1 MSGAGLATETAIERV
16 AVAAYKIPTDEPES
30 DGTLEWDSTTLVF
43 VEASAGGETGIGF
56 TYADVSAATLIE
68 GKLVDAVRGRDA
80 LSPQAAWAAMQEAV
94 RNLGQQAL
102 SAMAISAVDIAL
114 WDLKARLLG
123 VALADL
129 LGRFHARVPVYGS
142 GGFTSY
148 TNERLAEQLSGWVEQ
163 GIPRV
168 KMKVGRDQVA
178 DPGRVRAARSA
189 VGPGVELMVDA
200 NGAWQRKEAL
210 RWMTVF
216 AEELGV
222 TYVEE
227 PVTSDDLEGLRLLR
241 DRGPAG
247 MNVAAGEYGWD
258 LPYFHRM
265 ADCVD
270 IQQADVTR
278 CGGITGL
285 LRVDTVCKARTI
297 PFSAHCAPAISAH
310 ACCAME
316 TLVHLEYFHDHV
328 RIESM
333 LFDGTLS
340 PVDGYLEPDS
350 SRPGLGLEL
359 RRDVAEEYAL

>member
-1 MSGAGLATETAIERV
+1 V
-16 AVAAYKIPTDEPES
+16 AVASEVAVERLEVSAYEVPTDEPES
-30 DGTLEWDSTTLVF
+30 DGTLEWDSTTLVL
-43 VEASAGGETGIGF
+43 VEAHADGAAGLGF
-56 TYADVSAATLIE
+56 TYADASAARLIE
-68 GKLVDAVRGRDA
+68 SKLADAVHGCDP
-80 LSPQAAWAAMQEAV
+80 LSPQSAWAAMQSAV
-94 RNLGQQAL
+94 RNLGQPGLA
-102 SAMAISAVDIAL
+102 AMAISAVDIAL

-148 TNERLAEQLSGWVEQ
+148 SNERLEQQLAGWADE
-163 GIPRV
+163 GFARV
-168 KMKVGRDQVA
+168 KMKVGRDPVA
-178 DPGRVRAARSA
+178 DVERVRVARAAI
-189 VGPGVELMVDA
+189 GPEVELMVDA

-210 RWMTVF
+210 RWMDLYAGAF
-216 AEELGV
+216 GV
-222 TYVEE
+222 RYVEE
-227 PVTSDDLEGLRLLR
+227 PVSSEDLDGLRLLR
-241 DRGPAG
+241 DRAPFG
-247 MNVAAGEYGWD
+247 MSVAAGEYGFD
-258 LPYFHRM
+258 LPYFERM

-285 LRVDTVCKARTI
+285 LRVDAICRARSI

-316 TLVHLEYFHDHV
+316 TLAHLEYFHDHV

-333 LFDGTLS
+333 LFDGVLS
-340 PVDGYLEPDS
+340 PEGGFLEPDR

-359 RRDVAEEYAL
+359 RRDAAEEYAL

>member
-1 MSGAGLATETAIERV
+1 V
-16 AVAAYKIPTDEPES
+16 AVASEVAVERLEVSAYEVPTDEHES
-30 DGTLEWDSTTLVF
+30 DGTLEWDSTTLVL
-43 VEASAGGETGIGF
+43 VEAHAGGQTGLGF
-56 TYADVSAATLIE
+56 TYADASAAKLIE
-68 GKLVDAVRGRDA
+68 SKLADAVRGCA
-80 LSPQAAWAAMQEAV
+80 PLSPQSAWAAMQSAV
-94 RNLGQQAL
+94 RNLGQQGLA
-102 SAMAISAVDIAL
+102 AMAISAVDIAL

-148 TNERLAEQLSGWVEQ
+148 SNERLEQQLGGWADE

-168 KMKVGRDQVA
+168 KMKVGRDPVA
-178 DPGRVRAARSA
+178 DVERVRVARAAI
-189 VGPGVELMVDA
+189 GPEVELMVDA

-210 RWMTVF
+210 RWMDLYAGEF
-216 AEELGV
+216 GV
-222 TYVEE
+222 RYVEE
-227 PVTSDDLEGLRLLR
+227 PVSSEDLDGLHLLR
-241 DRGPAG
+241 DRAPFG
-247 MNVAAGEYGWD
+247 MSVAAGEYGFD
-258 LPYFHRM
+258 LPYFERM

-285 LRVDTVCKARTI
+285 LRVDAICRARSI

-316 TLVHLEYFHDHV
+316 TLAHLEYFHDHV

-333 LFDGTLS
+333 FFDGVLS
-340 PVDGYLEPDS
+340 PEHGYLEPDA

-359 RRDVAEEYAL
+359 RRDAAEEYAL

>member
-1 MSGAGLATETAIERV
+1 
-16 AVAAYKIPTDEPES
+16 
-30 DGTLEWDSTTLVF
+30 
-43 VEASAGGETGIGF
+43 
-56 TYADVSAATLIE
+56 
-68 GKLVDAVRGRDA
+68 
-80 LSPQAAWAAMQEAV
+80 MQSAV

-129 LGRFHARVPVYGS
+129 LGRFHPHVPVYGS

-148 TNERLAEQLSGWVEQ
+148 TNEKLAEQLSGWADED
-163 GIPRV
+163 IPRV
-168 KMKVGRDQVA
+168 KMKVGRDLEA
-178 DPGRVRAARSA
+178 DPGRVRAAREA
-189 VGPGVELMVDA
+189 VGDGVELMVDA

-210 RWMTVF
+210 HFMELF
-216 AEELGV
+216 ANEFGV

-227 PVTSDDLEGLRLLR
+227 PVTSDDLEGLALLR
-241 DRGPAG
+241 DRGPTG

-258 LPYFHRM
+258 LPYFQRM

-285 LRVDTVCKARTI
+285 LRVDALCKARSI

-340 PVDGYLEPDS
+340 PSGGALQPDPGA
-350 SRPGLGLEL
+350 PGLGLTL
-359 RRDVAEEYAL
+359 REKDAEDYQVHRTTHSRD

>member
-1 MSGAGLATETAIERV
+1 MSGAVASGAAVERLSV
-16 AVAAYKIPTDEPES
+16 SAYEIPTDEPES
-30 DGTLEWDSTTLVF
+30 DGTLEWDSTTLVL
-43 VEASAGGETGIGF
+43 VEASAGDETGIGF
-56 TYADVSAATLIE
+56 TYSDVSAAKLIE
-68 GKLVDAVRGRDA
+68 SKLAELVQGWDA
-80 LSPQAAWAAMQEAV
+80 LSPQGAWAGMQGAA
-94 RNLGQQAL
+94 RNLGQQGL
-102 SAMAISAVDIAL
+102 SAMAISAVDVAL

-148 TNERLAEQLSGWVEQ
+148 SNERLAEQLAGWASDR
-163 GIPRV
+163 IPRV
-168 KMKVGRDQVA
+168 KMKVGRNRSA
-178 DPGRVRAARSA
+178 DLDRLLAARSA
-189 VGPGVELMVDA
+189 VGDDVELMVDA

-210 RWMTVF
+210 GWMERF
-216 AEELGV
+216 AKLGV
-222 TYVEE
+222 SYVEE
-227 PVTSDDLEGLRLLR
+227 PVTSDDLGGLRLLR

-247 MNVAAGEYGWD
+247 MSVAAGEYGWD

-270 IQQADVTR
+270 ILQADVTR

-285 LRVDTVCKARTI
+285 LRVDSLCKARAI

-316 TLVHLEYFHDHV
+316 TLVHLEYFHDHA

-333 LFDGTLS
+333 LFDGSLS
-340 PVDGYLEPDS
+340 PEGGCLRPDA

-359 RRDVAEEYAL
+359 RRDVAQEYAL

>member
-1 MSGAGLATETAIERV
+1 MTPTVVAPDAAIERLTV
-16 AVAAYKIPTDEPES
+16 SAYEIPTDEPES
-30 DGTLEWDSTTLVF
+30 DGTLEWDSTTLVL
-43 VEASAGGETGIGF
+43 VEVSAGGETGLGF
-56 TYADVSAATLIE
+56 TYSDVSAARLIE
-68 GKLVDAVRGRDA
+68 SKLADTVRGCDA
-80 LSPQAAWAAMQEAV
+80 MSPQAAWAAMQNAV

-102 SAMAISAVDIAL
+102 SAMAISAVDVAL

-148 TNERLAEQLSGWVEQ
+148 SNEKLAEQLSGWAER

-168 KMKVGRDQVA
+168 KMKVGRDPVA

-189 VGPGVELMVDA
+189 VGPQVELMVDA

-210 RWMTVF
+210 RWMGVF
-216 AEELGV
+216 CEEFDV
-222 TYVEE
+222 NYVEE
-227 PVTSDDLEGLRLLR
+227 PVTSDDLDGLRLLR

-285 LRVDTVCKARTI
+285 LRVDAVCKARAI

-340 PVDGYLEPDS
+340 PAEGFLEPDS

-359 RRDVAEEYAL
+359 RRDAAEEYAL

>member
-1 MSGAGLATETAIERV
+1 MASAVATEAAIERV
-16 AVAAYKIPTDEPES
+16 AVSAFEIPTDQPES
-30 DGTLEWDSTTLVF
+30 DGTLEWDSTTLVL
-43 VEASAGGETGIGF
+43 VEVAGGGSSGLGF
-56 TYADVSAATLIE
+56 TYADASAAKLIE
-68 GKLVDAVRGRDA
+68 GKLAEAVRGCDA
-80 LSPQAAWAAMQEAV
+80 MSPQAAWAAMQAAV

-102 SAMAISAVDIAL
+102 CAMAVSAVDIAL

-129 LGRFHARVPVYGS
+129 LGRFHARVRVYGS

-148 TNERLAEQLSGWVEQ
+148 SDERLAEQLGGWAADGLSG
-163 GIPRV
+163 V
-168 KMKVGRDQVA
+168 KMKVGRDPVA

-210 RWMTVF
+210 RWM
-216 AEELGV
+216 ELLADEFDV

-258 LPYFHRM
+258 IPYFQRM

-285 LRVDTVCKARTI
+285 LRVDSLCKARSI

-316 TLVHLEYFHDHV
+316 TFVHLEYFHDHV

-333 LFDGTLS
+333 LFDGVLS
-340 PVDGYLEPDS
+340 PEGGFLEPDS

>member
-1 MSGAGLATETAIERV
+1 MSASAVATQAAIERI
-16 AVAAYKIPTDEPES
+16 AISAFQIPTDEPES
-30 DGTLEWDSTTLVF
+30 DGTLEWDSTTLVL
-43 VEASAGGETGIGF
+43 VEASAGGQTGLGF
-56 TYADVSAATLIE
+56 TYSDASAARLIDI
-68 GKLVDAVRGRDA
+68 KLADTVRGCDA
-80 LSPQAAWAAMQEAV
+80 MSPQAAWAAMQEAV

-123 VALADL
+123 VAVADL

-148 TNERLAEQLSGWVEQ
+148 SNERLAEQLSGWASE

-168 KMKVGRDQVA
+168 KMKVGRDPVA

-189 VGPGVELMVDA
+189 VGPQVELMVDA

-210 RWMTVF
+210 RWMSVF
-216 AEELGV
+216 AEEFDV
-222 TYVEE
+222 NYVEE
-227 PVTSDDLEGLRLLR
+227 PVTSDDLAGLRLLR
-241 DRGPAG
+241 DRGPVG

-285 LRVDTVCKARTI
+285 LRVDGVCKARAI

-340 PVDGYLEPDS
+340 PEGGCLEPDS

>member
-1 MSGAGLATETAIERV
+1 
-16 AVAAYKIPTDEPES
+16 
-30 DGTLEWDSTTLVF
+30 
-43 VEASAGGETGIGF
+43 
-56 TYADVSAATLIE
+56 
-68 GKLVDAVRGRDA
+68 
-80 LSPQAAWAAMQEAV
+80 
-94 RNLGQQAL
+94 
-102 SAMAISAVDIAL
+102 
-114 WDLKARLLG
+114 
-123 VALADL
+123 
-129 LGRFHARVPVYGS
+129 
-142 GGFTSY
+142 
-148 TNERLAEQLSGWVEQ
+148 
-163 GIPRV
+163 
-168 KMKVGRDQVA
+168 
-178 DPGRVRAARSA
+178 VRAAREA
-189 VGPGVELMVDA
+189 VGDGVELMVDA

-210 RWMTVF
+210 HFMELF
-216 AEELGV
+216 AHEFGV

-227 PVTSDDLEGLRLLR
+227 PVTSDDLEGLALLR
-241 DRGPAG
+241 DRGPTG

-258 LPYFHRM
+258 LPYFQRM

-285 LRVDTVCKARTI
+285 LRVDALCKARSI

-340 PVDGYLEPDS
+340 PEGGYLRPDS
-350 SRPGLGLEL
+350 SRPGLGLEF

>member
-1 MSGAGLATETAIERV
+1 VTVVTDELAVERL
-16 AVAAYKIPTDEPES
+16 AVSAYEIPTDEPES
-30 DGTLEWDSTTLVF
+30 DGTLEWDSTTLVL
-43 VEASAGGETGIGF
+43 VEVSAGPETGLGF
-56 TYADVSAATLIE
+56 TYADASVAKLIE
-68 GKLVDAVRGRDA
+68 GKLASVVQGTDPM
-80 LSPQAAWAAMQEAV
+80 SPQSAWAAMQSAV
-94 RNLGQQAL
+94 RNLGQQGIA
-102 SAMAISAVDIAL
+102 AMAVSAVDIAL

-129 LGRFHARVPVYGS
+129 LGRFHPRAAVYGS

-148 TNERLAEQLSGWVEQ
+148 SNERLESQLGGWARE

-168 KMKVGRDQVA
+168 KMKVGRDPVA
-178 DPGRVRAARSA
+178 DVGRIRAARDA
-189 VGPGVELMVDA
+189 VGPEVELMVDA

-210 RWMTVF
+210 RWMERLADEF
-216 AEELGV
+216 GV

-227 PVTSDDLEGLRLLR
+227 PVSSDDLEGLRLLR

-258 LPYFHRM
+258 LPYFKRM
-265 ADCVD
+265 VDCVD

-285 LRVDTVCKARTI
+285 LRVDALCRARSM

-310 ACCAME
+310 VCCAME
-316 TLVHLEYFHDHV
+316 TFVHLEYFHDHA

-333 LFDGTLS
+333 LFDGVLS
-340 PVDGYLEPDS
+340 PEGGALQPDS

>member
-1 MSGAGLATETAIERV
+1 MRASALAADAAIERV
-16 AVAAYKIPTDEPES
+16 AVSAFKIPTDQPES
-30 DGTLEWDSTTLVF
+30 DGTLEWDSTTLVL
-43 VEASAGGETGIGF
+43 VEATGGGEMGLGF
-56 TYADVSAATLIE
+56 TYADTSAATLID
-68 GKLVDAVRGRDA
+68 GKLAEVVRGRDA

-102 SAMAISAVDIAL
+102 GAMAVSAVDIAL

-148 TNERLAEQLSGWVEQ
+148 SNERLAEQLAGWAEA

-168 KMKVGRDQVA
+168 KMKVGRDPAA
-178 DPGRVRAARSA
+178 DPERARAARSA

-210 RWMTVF
+210 RWMERF
-216 AEELGV
+216 AEEFGV
-222 TYVEE
+222 NYVEE
-227 PVTSDDLEGLRLLR
+227 PVTSDDLDGLRLLR

-247 MNVAAGEYGWD
+247 MSVAAGEYGWD

-285 LRVDTVCKARTI
+285 LRVDAVCKARSI

-333 LFDGTLS
+333 LFDGVLS
-340 PVDGYLEPDS
+340 PEGGCLVPDS

-359 RRDVAEEYAL
+359 RRDVAEGYAL

>member
-1 MSGAGLATETAIERV
+1 
-16 AVAAYKIPTDEPES
+16 VAALASQAAVERLTASAYEIPTDAPES
-30 DGTLEWDSTTLVF
+30 DGTLEWDSTTLVL
-43 VEASAGGETGIGF
+43 VEASAGGETGLGF
-56 TYADVSAATLIE
+56 TYADASAAGLIE
-68 GKLVDAVRGRDA
+68 AKLAGTVRGTDPMW
-80 LSPQAAWAAMQEAV
+80 PQAAWAAMQAAV
-94 RNLGQQAL
+94 RNLGQRGIA
-102 SAMAISAVDIAL
+102 AMAISAVDVAL

-129 LGRFHARVPVYGS
+129 LGRFHAHAPVYGS

-148 TNERLAEQLSGWVEQ
+148 SNERLASQLEGWARDE

-168 KMKVGRDQVA
+168 KMKVGRDPSA
-178 DPGRVRAARSA
+178 DLERVRAARDA
-189 VGPGVELMVDA
+189 VGPEVELMVDA
-200 NGAWQRKEAL
+200 NGAWRRKEAL
-210 RWMTVF
+210 SWM
-216 AEELGV
+216 ERLHDELGV

-227 PVTSDDLEGLRLLR
+227 PVSSDDLEGLRLLR

-247 MNVAAGEYGWD
+247 MNVAAGEYGFE
-258 LPYFHRM
+258 LAYFERM

-285 LRVDTVCKARTI
+285 LRVDALCRARSI

-316 TLVHLEYFHDHV
+316 TLAHLEYFHDHA

-333 LFDGTLS
+333 LFDGVLS
-340 PVDGYLEPDS
+340 PDGGALEPDS

-359 RRDVAEEYAL
+359 RRDVAEAFAL